1 MDTNRITVHMTETCE
16 YDHSFTADELAD
28 MFGDNAPDRDR
39 ILTILNDGTTDEDT
53 EALLDAILPHFTGV
67 TDRHWSASP

>member
-16 YDHSFTADELAD
+16 YDHSFTVDEISA
-28 MFGDNAPDRDR
+28 MFGDEAPNRDR
-39 ILTILNDGTTDEDT
+39 ILTILNDGATDEDT
-53 EALLDAILPHFTGV
+53 EALLDAILPHFTGI